1 MASASSSKG
10 APVTSSASKSESLRI
25 ASAAFAPARV
35 LASTS
40 FLSAFKPPSAAM
52 SSSETR
58 LHHPRF
64 SVSSAE
70 SAASAGNADDFF

>member
-1 MASASSSKG
+1 
-10 APVTSSASKSESLRI
+10 
-25 ASAAFAPARV
+25 
-35 LASTS
+35 
-40 FLSAFKPPSAAM
+40 LSAFKPPSAAM